1 MFKFRS
7 IKNKIVLILMPLTI
21 LIFLSVCFITLQQ
34 TNKELK
40 SNMET
45 EISLTGNLVSQ
56 KIIASVSETVGIMDN
71 VKKSVENGNTDTD
84 SIRDYLYTVADA
96 YQETIPTGIYCGLE
110 NGTYIDK
117 MWTPDNP
124 DWIMKERPWYIEGK
138 NANKVTF
145 GETYRDSMT
154 GSYIVSIYVNL
165 MDKNDKIIGVISA
178 DIPIDNIANILT
190 NQTIL
195 DNGYIY
201 AVDLYSGMIFGNS
214 KETDLNGVFI
224 GESDNKFLQILS
236 EKIKNEEFGIV
247 QEFGDNYYSLA
258 KVDGTNFV
266 TVSIVPK
273 SDLNVILKGIA
284 LKGVTTSVLGIILLA
299 TGIFILLTLCL
310 RPLGKIRNQINS
322 MHNLDLT
329 CKEERNSEDEFGVI
343 IRQLNGLSDKLQET
357 MGSFKEVTNNL
368 NDSANGNKVGAEEIE
383 NSTQE
388 QNESIIGLTTTIDE
402 FSKAIESLANGS
414 TELASEVNNLVTNV
428 ETTEN
433 KVNETFGQV
442 QEGSTK
448 IEDMT
453 SNMKSVYGISKEL
466 ESSVDNLHSGLQGIT
481 EMVAIIK
488 DIADQTNLLSLNA
501 SIEAA
506 RAGEQGRGFSVVASE
521 IRSLSDS
528 CQNSVVN
535 IEETT
540 QKLTKLVNVVMQKS
554 KETLDIIEISEK
566 QADKISESFGLIREN
581 VESISDS
588 TKDISKSIKT
598 IDNVATDMAATTEE
612 QTASTEVVLNM
623 VHEIND
629 DANKIAN
636 QGKGIFGIS
645 KDLQSF
651 VENLEKH
658 INEFNI

>member
-1 MFKFRS
+1 M
-7 IKNKIVLILMPLTI
+7 KNKIVVILMPLTI
-21 LIFLSVCFITLQQ
+21 LIFLSVCLITLQQ

-40 SNMET
+40 DNLET

-56 KIIASVSETVGIMDN
+56 KMIASISETVGIMDN

-84 SIRDYLYTVADA
+84 SIQDYLYTVADA
-96 YQETIPTGIYCGLE
+96 YPETIPTGIYCGLE

-117 MWTPDNP
+117 MWTPNDP
-124 DWIMKERPWYIEGK
+124 EWVMKERPWYIEGK
-138 NANKVTF
+138 EADTVTF
-145 GETYRDSMT
+145 GETYMDDMT
-154 GSYIVSIYVNL
+154 GSYIVSVYANL
-165 MDKNDKIIGVISA
+165 KGKNNEVIGVISA
-178 DIPIDNIANILT
+178 DIPIDDIANILT

-195 DNGYIY
+195 ENGYIY
-201 AVDLYSGMIFGNS
+201 AVDLYSEMIFGN
-214 KETDLNGVFI
+214 KVDTDLNGVFI
-224 GESDNKFLQILS
+224 GESDNKFLQVLS
-236 EKIKNEEFGIV
+236 EKIENEEFGTV

-258 KVDGTNFV
+258 KVEGTNFV
-266 TVSIVPK
+266 TVAVVPK
-273 SDLNVILKGIA
+273 SDLNGILKGIA
-284 LKGVTTSVLGIILLA
+284 IKGLITSVLGIILLA
-299 TGIFILLTLCL
+299 IGIFVLLTLCL
-310 RPLGKIRNQINS
+310 RPLGKIRNQIDS

-343 IRQLNGLSDKLQET
+343 IRQLNDLSDKLQET
-357 MGSFKEVTNNL
+357 IGSFKEVANNL
-368 NDSANGNKVGAEEIE
+368 NDSANGNKIGAEEIE
-383 NSTQE
+383 TSTKE
-388 QNESIIGLTTTIDE
+388 QNESITGLTATIDE
-402 FSKAIESLANGS
+402 LSKAIENIANGS

-453 SNMKSVYGISKEL
+453 NNMKSVYGISKDL
-466 ESSVDNLHSGLQGIT
+466 ESSVDDLHSGLQGIT

-506 RAGEQGRGFSVVASE
+506 RAGEQGRGFAVVASE

-554 KETLDIIEISEK
+554 KENLEIIETSEK
-566 QADKISESFGLIREN
+566 QADKISESFGVIREN

-588 TKDISKSIKT
+588 TKDISNSIKT
-598 IDNVATDMAATTEE
+598 IDTVATDMAATTEE

-636 QGKGIFGIS
+636 QGKEILGIS
-645 KDLQSF
+645 TDLQDF
-651 VENLEKH
+651 VDNLEKH
-658 INEFNI
+658 INEFKI

>member
-1 MFKFRS
+1 
-7 IKNKIVLILMPLTI
+7 
-21 LIFLSVCFITLQQ
+21 
-34 TNKELK
+34 
-40 SNMET
+40 
-45 EISLTGNLVSQ
+45 
-56 KIIASVSETVGIMDN
+56 
-71 VKKSVENGNTDTD
+71 
-84 SIRDYLYTVADA
+84 
-96 YQETIPTGIYCGLE
+96 
-110 NGTYIDK
+110 
-117 MWTPDNP
+117 
-124 DWIMKERPWYIEGK
+124 
-138 NANKVTF
+138 
-145 GETYRDSMT
+145 
-154 GSYIVSIYVNL
+154 
-165 MDKNDKIIGVISA
+165 
-178 DIPIDNIANILT
+178 
-190 NQTIL
+190 
-195 DNGYIY
+195 
-201 AVDLYSGMIFGNS
+201 
-214 KETDLNGVFI
+214 
-224 GESDNKFLQILS
+224 
-236 EKIKNEEFGIV
+236 
-247 QEFGDNYYSLA
+247 
-258 KVDGTNFV
+258 
-266 TVSIVPK
+266 
-273 SDLNVILKGIA
+273 
-284 LKGVTTSVLGIILLA
+284 
-299 TGIFILLTLCL
+299 
-310 RPLGKIRNQINS
+310 
-322 MHNLDLT
+322 
-329 CKEERNSEDEFGVI
+329 
-343 IRQLNGLSDKLQET
+343 

-453 SNMKSVYGISKEL
+453 NNMKSVYGISKEL

>member
-1 MFKFRS
+1 M
-7 IKNKIVLILMPLTI
+7 KNKIVVILMPLTI
-21 LIFLSVCFITLQQ
+21 LIFLSVCLITLQQ

-40 SNMET
+40 DNLET

-56 KIIASVSETVGIMDN
+56 KMIASISETVGIMDN
-71 VKKSVENGNTDTD
+71 VKKSVENGDTDTE
-84 SIRDYLYTVADA
+84 SIQDYLYTVADA
-96 YQETIPTGIYCGLE
+96 YPETIPTGIYCGLE

-117 MWTPDNP
+117 MWTPDDP
-124 DWIMKERPWYIEGK
+124 EWVMKERPWYIEGK
-138 NANKVTF
+138 EADTVTF
-145 GETYRDSMT
+145 GETYMDGMT
-154 GSYIVSIYVNL
+154 GSYIVSVYANL
-165 MDKNDKIIGVISA
+165 KGKNNEVIGVISA
-178 DIPIDNIANILT
+178 DIPIDDISNILT

-195 DNGYIY
+195 ENGYIY
-201 AVDLYSGMIFGNS
+201 AVDLYSGMIFGN
-214 KETDLNGVFI
+214 KVDTDLNGVFI
-224 GESDNKFLQILS
+224 GESDNKFLQVLS
-236 EKIKNEEFGIV
+236 EKIENEEFGTV

-258 KVDGTNFV
+258 KVEGTNFV
-266 TVSIVPK
+266 TVAVVPK
-273 SDLNVILKGIA
+273 SDLNEILKGIA
-284 LKGVTTSVLGIILLA
+284 IKGLITSVLGIILLA
-299 TGIFILLTLCL
+299 IGIFVLLTLCL
-310 RPLGKIRNQINS
+310 RPLGKIRNQIDS

-343 IRQLNGLSDKLQET
+343 IRQLNDLSDKLQET
-357 MGSFKEVTNNL
+357 MVSFKEVANNL
-368 NDSANGNKVGAEEIE
+368 NDSANGNKTGAEEIE
-383 NSTQE
+383 TSTKE
-388 QNESIIGLTTTIDE
+388 QNESITGLTATIDE
-402 FSKAIESLANGS
+402 LSKAIENIANGS

-506 RAGEQGRGFSVVASE
+506 RAGEQGRGFAVVASE

-554 KETLDIIEISEK
+554 KENLEIIENSEK
-566 QADKISESFGLIREN
+566 QADKISESFGVIREN

-598 IDNVATDMAATTEE
+598 IDTVATDMAATTEE

-645 KDLQSF
+645 KDLQSS
-651 VENLEKH
+651 VANLEKH
-658 INEFNI
+658 INEFKI

>member
-1 MFKFRS
+1 
-7 IKNKIVLILMPLTI
+7 
-21 LIFLSVCFITLQQ
+21 
-34 TNKELK
+34 
-40 SNMET
+40 
-45 EISLTGNLVSQ
+45 
-56 KIIASVSETVGIMDN
+56 
-71 VKKSVENGNTDTD
+71 
-84 SIRDYLYTVADA
+84 
-96 YQETIPTGIYCGLE
+96 
-110 NGTYIDK
+110 
-117 MWTPDNP
+117 
-124 DWIMKERPWYIEGK
+124 
-138 NANKVTF
+138 
-145 GETYRDSMT
+145 
-154 GSYIVSIYVNL
+154 
-165 MDKNDKIIGVISA
+165 
-178 DIPIDNIANILT
+178 
-190 NQTIL
+190 
-195 DNGYIY
+195 
-201 AVDLYSGMIFGNS
+201 
-214 KETDLNGVFI
+214 
-224 GESDNKFLQILS
+224 
-236 EKIKNEEFGIV
+236 
-247 QEFGDNYYSLA
+247 
-258 KVDGTNFV
+258 
-266 TVSIVPK
+266 
-273 SDLNVILKGIA
+273 
-284 LKGVTTSVLGIILLA
+284 
-299 TGIFILLTLCL
+299 
-310 RPLGKIRNQINS
+310 
-322 MHNLDLT
+322 
-329 CKEERNSEDEFGVI
+329 
-343 IRQLNGLSDKLQET
+343 
-357 MGSFKEVTNNL
+357 
-368 NDSANGNKVGAEEIE
+368 
-383 NSTQE
+383 
-388 QNESIIGLTTTIDE
+388 
-402 FSKAIESLANGS
+402 
-414 TELASEVNNLVTNV
+414 
-428 ETTEN
+428 
-433 KVNETFGQV
+433 
-442 QEGSTK
+442 
-448 IEDMT
+448 
-453 SNMKSVYGISKEL
+453 MKSVYGISKEL